1 MLLGGAW
8 ICGAGREDLRVSDR
22 GPYDFGR
29 QQRTTRAGTDEL
41 LALGT
46 PQFFCVGGRP
56 ESDAAPPVVV
66 RRSLSATCAHP
77 PRTRVRL
84 RPRLAPARVASP
96 SGSSPSTRD
105 AVTMPPKRKAEAFAP
120 RDGTAA
126 DVALSPVGTGATAP
140 SEEEQREAWASLA
153 ARLRATRGG
162 EMHPNVG
169 VGWGGAIGRGLVAL
183 GPINSGAVIFR
194 IPPSCTLSARD
205 ALRSDVGRLVIDA
218 AARARPPCA
227 LPLGDVALAA
237 HVAVHAATRPDS
249 PFAPYHR
256 LLDAETFDDSP
267 AWWPPERLDALLTGT
282 HVHPRAVG
290 LRTDARDA
298 FERLAKD
305 AMASEGLVDPHDA
318 WRRFR
323 RALVAVHSRSFH
335 LRCDAGTVE
344 DEAAGGALVPLLD
357 CANHHRKPR
366 ECEWETVAE
375 TRDDGSDPDQD
386 TNRRVV
392 VVRAVR
398 DFAAGDPVRVA
409 YGARGNGD
417 LALRYG
423 FTIPAN
429 IEPDGSHNDVVPV
442 RVWASASTREGES
455 DDPATER
462 EVTLRMAPSPAYT
475 AGDFADALDAIAG
488 RPRYTVGRDARGE
501 APEGEDFLGAGF
513 AEWDAAE
520 DQRDEAADEESD
532 EDDDDDAWEAMYGGG
547 DVDRDRDDDERAHV
561 DSDEENGPGVGDVD
575 DLESLARELAA
586 LEALRD
592 RLRELGRLA
601 LGSDPPPS
609 AEDAEDAA
617 EASRRRDAA
626 RLRASEVRTLAFFE
640 TAAERVR
647 VVVAAAKAAPKNRRR
662 EIARDAVAASAASP
676 PTAPRFEG
684 AEWGADQDGTENAA
698 LEERAFAPGVT
709 NLVDAYFKI
718 RHPGW

>member
-29 QQRTTRAGTDEL
+29 ADAGSCWR
-41 LALGT
+41 LARRS
-46 PQFFCVGGRP
+46 FFCVGGRP
-56 ESDAAPPVVV
+56 ESDAAPPVV
-66 RRSLSATCAHP
+66 RRSLSATRAQP

-84 RPRLAPARVASP
+84 GPRLARARVVSP
-96 SGSSPSTRD
+96 SGSSPPTRD

-126 DVALSPVGTGATAP
+126 DVVLSPVGTGATAP

-183 GPINSGAVIFR
+183 GPIPSGAVIFR

-205 ALRSDVGRLVIDA
+205 ALRSDVGRLVVDA

-335 LRCDAGTVE
+335 LRSDAGTVE

-366 ECEWETVAE
+366 ECEWETVTE

-442 RVWASASTREGES
+442 RVWASVSTREGEG
-455 DDPATER
+455 DDPAPER

-475 AGDFADALDAIAG
+475 AGDFADALDAVAG
-488 RPRYTVGRDARGE
+488 RPRYTVGRGARGD

-513 AEWDAAE
+513 GEWDAAE
-520 DQRDEAADEESD
+520 DERDRAADEEDGEDD
-532 EDDDDDAWEAMYGGG
+532 EGEDDDDAWEAMYGGG
-547 DVDRDRDDDERAHV
+547 DVDREEDGDERVHV
-561 DSDEENGPGVGDVD
+561 DVDDAENGLGVGDVD
-575 DLESLARELAA
+575 DLESLAREAAA

-601 LGSDPPPS
+601 LGSEPPAN

-617 EASRRRDAA
+617 EAGRRRDAA

-647 VVVAAAKAAPKNRRR
+647 VVVAAAKDAPKNRRR

-709 NLVDAYFKI
+709 SLVDAYFKI

>member
-1 MLLGGAW
+1 MSGA
-8 ICGAGREDLRVSDR
+8 L
-22 GPYDFGR
+22 
-29 QQRTTRAGTDEL
+29 
-41 LALGT
+41 
-46 PQFFCVGGRP
+46 
-56 ESDAAPPVVV
+56 
-66 RRSLSATCAHP
+66 
-77 PRTRVRL
+77 
-84 RPRLAPARVASP
+84 
-96 SGSSPSTRD
+96 
-105 AVTMPPKRKAEAFAP
+105 TMPPKRKAEAFAP
-120 RDGTAA
+120 RDGTAP
-126 DVALSPVGTGATAP
+126 DVELSPVGTGATAP

-162 EMHPNVG
+162 EMHPDVG
-169 VGWGGAIGRGLVAL
+169 VGWGGAVGRGLVAL
-183 GPINSGAVIFR
+183 GPIPSGAVIFR
-194 IPPSCTLSARD
+194 IPPSCMLSARD
-205 ALRSDVGRLVIDA
+205 ALRSDVGRLVVDA
-218 AARARPPCA
+218 AERARPPCA
-227 LPLGDVALAA
+227 LPVGDVALAA
-237 HVAVHAATRPDS
+237 HVAVHAATRPES

-267 AWWPPERLDALLTGT
+267 AWWPPDRLDALLSGT
-282 HVHPRAVG
+282 HVHPRAVK

-305 AMASEGLVDPHDA
+305 AMAREGLVDPRDA
-318 WRRFR
+318 WGRFR
-323 RALVAVHSRSFH
+323 RALAAVHSRSFH
-335 LRCDAGTVE
+335 LQSDAGTAE

-375 TRDDGSDPDQD
+375 TRDDGSGGGETVPRDDGSD
-386 TNRRVV
+386 FASRANRRVV

-398 DFAAGDPVRVA
+398 DFAAGHPVRVA
-409 YGARGNGD
+409 YGARGNGH

-442 RVWASASTREGES
+442 RVRASASTRDV
-455 DDPATER
+455 DDDASER

-475 AGDFADALDAIAG
+475 AGDFADALDAVAG
-488 RPRYTVGRDARGE
+488 RGAGGERFPRRGARDE

-513 AEWDAAE
+513 ADLAGGE
-520 DQRDEAADEESD
+520 DEED
-532 EDDDDDAWEAMYGGG
+532 EEDEEDDDAWEAMYGGG
-547 DVDRDRDDDERAHV
+547 DLDRDEDGLVED
-561 DSDEENGPGVGDVD
+561 GPRVGDVD
-575 DLESLARELAA
+575 DVESLAREVAA
-586 LEALRD
+586 AEALRE

-601 LGSDPPPS
+601 LGSEPPAS
-609 AEDAEDAA
+609 AEDANDEA
-617 EASRRRDAA
+617 EARRRRIAT

-684 AEWGADQDGTENAA
+684 AEWGADQDGTDDAA
-698 LEERAFAPGVT
+698 LEARAFAPGVT
-709 NLVDAYFKI
+709 SLVDAYFKI